1 MTLKNTFLIF
11 TIWLLF
17 PQYYC
22 WGFEKENE
30 NNSNKGIVLIIKN
43 APIQKS
49 FQTPGGLTR
58 LRSNLALFSY
68 IDDSGNSV
76 LLYTQKEQDTLRI
89 DIKLDFLELKFL
101 YQGCESTYFLLKN
114 KDTVSFDFDST
125 GYPSLKSSLS
135 PELTSMYNF
144 PSSIKSRK
152 LLWDL
157 EPLTLLFDFG
167 HNVRTVAAA
176 KQRAPELFEKWKA
189 DYVCIDILK
198 DAYYDYIKNYK
209 STLDSLYSLGEMPVN
224 YKEYYDYQLYR
235 KQWTFYISEFYY
247 DRKKIS
253 ELSLPRTNSTIYDFL
268 NDKLLY
274 YSSYCSF
281 LSCFSYP
288 YLHKANKIPSVKLD
302 NKSYIDYR
310 TAFDS
315 ISVNKKIPPKSR
327 NLLLY
332 YKLVDINQYF
342 AQSDIIKYSKKYLDI
357 SGDSIGLKKIL
368 STNETK
374 LTINPT
380 VADLQLIDNNGKTLT
395 IKDVF
400 DKHKG
405 KVIYID
411 FWASWCTPCIQGMP
425 DSKKLRQEY
434 SGKNIVFIFL
444 AKSDKLDI
452 WKTKNKE
459 LIGNDLNSESYF
471 ITNSKTSK
479 MLKMLTIEAI
489 PRFLLYDRNGVIV
502 HKNAPRPHSKEIREL
517 FEKYLNK

>member
-1 MTLKNTFLIF
+1 MAMKNIFLLF
-11 TIWLLF
+11 TICLLF

-22 WGFEKENE
+22 WGLEKENE
-30 NNSNKGIVLIIKN
+30 DDSNKGIVLIIKN

-68 IDDSGNSV
+68 IDDEENSV

-89 DIKLDFLELKFL
+89 DINLDYLELKFE
-101 YQGCESTYFLLKN
+101 YKGCEHKYFLLKN
-114 KDTVSFDFDST
+114 GDTVLFDFDST

-144 PSSIKSRK
+144 QSSIKSRK
-152 LLWDL
+152 LLWNL

-189 DYVCIDILK
+189 DYVNIDSLR
-198 DAYYDYIKNYK
+198 DAYYHYIKNYK
-209 STLDSLYSLGEMPVN
+209 STMDSLYSLGEMPVN
-224 YKEYYDYQLYR
+224 YKEYYEYLLNKKR
-235 KQWTFYISEFYY
+235 WTFYISEFYY
-247 DRKKIS
+247 DKKNIS
-253 ELSLPRTNSTIYDFL
+253 ELSLPRTNSTIYNFL
-268 NDKLLY
+268 NDNFLY
-274 YSSYCSF
+274 YSSYRSF
-281 LSCFSYP
+281 LNYLTFP
-288 YLHKANKIPSVKLD
+288 YLYKANKIPSVKLD
-302 NKSYIDYR
+302 NYSYIDYR
-310 TAFDS
+310 AAFDS
-315 ISVNKKIPPKSR
+315 ISVNKLIPTRSR

-332 YKLVDINQYF
+332 CNLVEINQYF
-342 AQSDIIKYSKKYLDI
+342 AKSDIIQYSKKYLAI

-368 STNETK
+368 SNNETK
-374 LTINPT
+374 PTINPNAT
-380 VADLQLIDNNGKTLT
+380 DLQLTDNNRHALT

-400 DKHKG
+400 NKHKG

-411 FWASWCTPCIQGMP
+411 FWASWCTPCIEGMP

-444 AKSDKLDI
+444 AKSDKFDI
-452 WKTKNKE
+452 WKLKSKE

-471 ITNSKTSK
+471 ITNSKASQ
-479 MLKMLTIEAI
+479 MLKMLTIETI
-489 PRFLLYDRNGVIV
+489 PRFLLYDQNGVLV
-502 HKNAPRPHSKEIREL
+502 HKNAPRPHSNEIREL
-517 FEKYLNK
+517 FDKYLNQ